1 MENIILGAILGF
13 LVAIS
18 KDIINYYFQNKKEQ
32 KKLYREK
39 LEEIFTL
46 TDKTQHTI
54 YTSQTNILNQN
65 IKSTGKFDDSNSKLA
80 MLIQYYAPNIE
91 KEFQNYLTIWANVG
105 HHLVNSTVNKNLN
118 QNEHLKEMQEYNEA
132 YLKFKKCIREEAK
145 KYI

>member
-1 MENIILGAILGF
+1 VGNIILGAILGF

-18 KDIINYYFQNKKEQ
+18 KDIINYYFKNKKEQ
-32 KKLYREK
+32 KKFYREK

-54 YTSQTNILNQN
+54 YTSQTNILNDD

-80 MLIQYYAPNIE
+80 MLIYYYAPDIE
-91 KEFQNYLTIWANVG
+91 KEFQDYLQMWANVG
-105 HHLVNSTVNKNLN
+105 HYLVNSTINENLD
-118 QNEHLKEMQEYNEA
+118 QNEHLKQMQKYNEA
-132 YLKFKKCIREEAK
+132 YLEFKKCIREEAQ

>member
-1 MENIILGAILGF
+1 MENIILGAIVGF

-32 KKLYREK
+32 KKFYREK

-54 YTSQTNILNQN
+54 YTLQTNILNQD

-80 MLIQYYAPNIE
+80 MLIQYYTPNIE
-91 KEFQNYLTIWANVG
+91 KEFQDYLIIWANAG
-105 HHLVNSTVNKNLN
+105 HYLVNSTVNKNLN
-118 QNEHLKEMQEYNEA
+118 QIEEYNEA
-132 YLKFKKCIREEAK
+132 YLKFKKIIREEAK
-145 KYI
+145 RYI